1 MLHLWVLLA
10 QGRLEV
16 VDLRIVD
23 VPDALL
29 VVDVRLEKGN
39 DVGLGGGLEDE
50 RAALEIE
57 RVGVGRVRGG
67 VAQNGAYLLA
77 VSVYVC
83 VDIGDL
89 PPNFMAPVFLVA
101 SRLAKWTLSISI
113 CQGWWLTTKHTGG
126 LRDAWPGC
134 WACRG

>member
-67 VAQNGAYLLA
+67 VAQNGA
-77 VSVYVC
+77 
-83 VDIGDL
+83 
-89 PPNFMAPVFLVA
+89 
-101 SRLAKWTLSISI
+101 AKLHGTSLS
-113 CQGWWLTTKHTGG
+113 GG
-126 LRDAWPGC
+126 LQVGKVDAVY
-134 WACRG
+134 